1 MTLRIFAGDFKSGSI
16 EANGFRL
23 KSCDATE
30 SLAQFI
36 LFSHVQTLER
46 FDDNHGILTH
56 ERCGVDTS
64 APPDFGASAESI
76 AEDKPTDVSFI
87 VRFKDGRRMVAS
99 LERKVWDQ
107 LVLTVV
113 DLLDGSPSAILRSS
127 VISESYDSCERFDQI
142 DWAAATPS
150 WLSIVVGAILPVLT
164 LVMLAFTIDAV
175 LCLAFEQW
183 VVYFWAVPLWLVGA
197 MAFPLALIGTVILA
211 KLLALFQ
218 KPTRGNTESSSSVS
232 KMLQKL

>member
-16 EANGFRL
+16 EANGFRV

-36 LFSHVQTLER
+36 LFSHVQTLEER

-56 ERCGVDTS
+56 ERCVVDTS
-64 APPDFGASAESI
+64 APPGFGASAESI
-76 AEDKPTDVSFI
+76 AEDKPTDVNFI

-164 LVMLAFTIDAV
+164 LVMLAFTIDAI

-183 VVYFWAVPLWLVGA
+183 VGYFWAVPLWLVGA

-211 KLLALFQ
+211 KLLA
-218 KPTRGNTESSSSVS
+218 VIS
-232 KMLQKL
+232 KADSGEYRVKFFG